1 VHIVTAPLRAVQAYD
16 TIFFAPVDDLGNSYV
31 DLILKTLV
39 SVYKKTY
46 TQKDLKEILQELRV
60 AKAGLSWTKV
70 GETEGSLY
78 WYDPEIVTG
87 ESLTKKQLSELFQFL
102 SVQFT

>member
-1 VHIVTAPLRAVQAYD
+1 VQAYD
-16 TIFFAPVDDLGNSYV
+16 TIFFAPVDDLTNSYV

-46 TQKDLKEILQELRV
+46 TQKDLKEILQELRI

-70 GETEGSLY
+70 GEEGALY
-78 WYDPEIVTG
+78 WYDPEVVTG
-87 ESLTKKQLSELFQFL
+87 ESLSKKQLSELFQFL

>member
-1 VHIVTAPLRAVQAYD
+1 
-16 TIFFAPVDDLGNSYV
+16 
-31 DLILKTLV
+31 LV

-60 AKAGLSWTKV
+60 AKAGLAWTKV
-70 GETEGSLY
+70 EETVEGALY
-78 WYDPEIVTG
+78 WYDPEVVTG

-102 SVQFT
+102 SVQFN